1 MKRINY
7 PLISFIIMTYNDA
20 EGLLKCLLSLEMQEY
35 PVNRMEIIVVDDGS
49 SDNTVEIAKKHHCRV
64 LINGTHDM
72 YRSWGM
78 GLHAM
83 RGEYTY
89 LLEQDIE
96 LRGNTFLKQM
106 ITPLLLDPS
115 LAGSFTRKYP
125 RRDQSLTNQFIAHHP
140 AQCDPLYEFF
150 SPSIESTFKEK
161 REGYIMCGYSL
172 GRIPPISRMM
182 YRVKYLKKLP
192 IWKDERFFDF
202 ETLCAMVNA
211 GYTKYAYVPDAGIYH
226 HHARSLSNLL
236 SKRVRNLHSHY
247 IKTDSKYKY
256 TWFDVSTIGGILKI
270 IVWIIYANLFIPALI
285 RGIYRSIKYRN
296 AVLLMEPIITITT
309 TDVIIFSF
317 IFNKDSRNYLFSL
330 LGKFLK
336 RTVRLAFQ

>member
-20 EGLLKCLLSLEMQEY
+20 EGFLKCLLSLEMQDY
-35 PVNRMEIIVVDDGS
+35 PGNKMEIIVVDDGS
-49 SDNTVEIAKKHHCRV
+49 SDNTVDIAKEHHCRV
-64 LINGTHDM
+64 LVNGTHDM

-83 RGEYTY
+83 HGEFTY

-96 LRGNTFLKQM
+96 LRGKTFLKQM
-106 ITPLLLDPS
+106 ITPLLVDRS

-125 RRDQSLTNQFIAHHP
+125 RSDQSLTNQFIAHHP

-161 REGYIMCGYSL
+161 REGYVVCRYSPN
-172 GRIPPISRMM
+172 RIPPIARIM
-182 YRVKYLKKLP
+182 YRVKYLKGLP

-202 ETLCAMVNA
+202 ETLCAMVNT
-211 GYTKYAYVPDAGIYH
+211 GYTDYAYVPTAGIYH

-236 SKRVRNLHSHY
+236 SKRVRNLRSHY

-256 TWFDVSTIGGILKI
+256 TWFDLSTIGGLFKILF
-270 IVWIIYANLFIPALI
+270 WIIYANLFIPALI
-285 RGIYRSIKYRN
+285 RGIYRSIKFRN
-296 AVLLMEPIITITT
+296 AVLLMEPIVTITT
-309 TDVIIFSF
+309 TDAILFSF
-317 IFNKDSRNYLFSL
+317 LFHKDSRNYLFSVL
-330 LGKFLK
+330 RKFLK
-336 RTVRLAFQ
+336 KIVHASF